1 MDKKA
6 KNILMKTYWSASGWK
21 DEYTITP
28 KDFTYAK
35 EKGLMFDAVSISHD
49 KCVKQIKAI
58 VEKITP
64 QQIVKAFISSLSSR
78 RLDWRSGISSY
89 YIAKMLPMHTYTP
102 VISGKSYENGKVVY
116 TSCTCSICKDLK
128 YGVIGKEYYKD
139 VDVNILNFERIKWG
153 GVRHGELIYILFDL
167 QQFIKEE
174 IPEPTDAD
182 IHILKDILKIIMSS
196 AANDHPGILCDR
208 LKDIPDFKSN
218 KNERSTLVEILA
230 CIGVLKPQSYERKI
244 QGKNDWTFVEY
255 WRGEDGCD
263 QVAVNEYFGEYL

>member
-153 GVRHGELIYILFDL
+153 GCLPSPPATVPASSGETRCTASTSYAIARPSTF
-167 QQFIKEE
+167 
-174 IPEPTDAD
+174 AARSA
-182 IHILKDILKIIMSS
+182 SS
-196 AANDHPGILCDR
+196 P
-208 LKDIPDFKSN
+208 
-218 KNERSTLVEILA
+218 V
-230 CIGVLKPQSYERKI
+230 
-244 QGKNDWTFVEY
+244 
-255 WRGEDGCD
+255 
-263 QVAVNEYFGEYL
+263 